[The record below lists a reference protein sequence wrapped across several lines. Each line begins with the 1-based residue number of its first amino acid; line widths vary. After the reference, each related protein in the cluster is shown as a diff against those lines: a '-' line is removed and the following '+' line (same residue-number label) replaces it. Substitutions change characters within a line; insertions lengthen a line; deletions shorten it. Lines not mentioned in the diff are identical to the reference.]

1 MATPLPHYPRPTK
14 EDNVDKDEI
23 KGKLEQAEGYVKEKA
38 GEMTGNEDLEAEGEA
53 DKAAGSVREG
63 YGEAK
68 DKVREATDE

>member
-1 MATPLPHYPRPTK
+1 
-14 EDNVDKDEI
+14 VDKDEI
-23 KGKLEQAEGYVKEKA
+23 KGKLEQAKGYVKEKA

>member
-1 MATPLPHYPRPTK
+1 
-14 EDNVDKDEI
+14 VDKDEI
-23 KGKLEQAEGYVKEKA
+23 KGKLDQGKGYVKEKA